1 MSKLKKYFEDRKK
14 WKIYEKEAKK
24 KKKAWDKE
32 IDKEYKELYC
42 KKNHDNISNK
52 LAKAMANFFDVLWP
66 DDEEQ
71 QDNELSE
78 YLTAEEKQ
86 KIEDMKKDER
96 KTIKKAIVIYVAVIF
111 IVLGITYVLTII
123 NRTHYQKVT
132 EPMIKEYFKNHYNQ
146 EIELD
151 NNSFIC
157 YEVQDENKN
166 TKEECTNLLVSTTSN
181 RNHVITIDDKYVGD
195 DLRTASYITSYE
207 AMFEQVFANIGI
219 VTQKASLS
227 YQDFYH
233 DFNPYLDYINI
244 LPIDVKY
251 EDLYN
256 SNKLVVIDRILYQ
269 GEVNPY
275 DVQSFLQHFGDDS
288 SIYLIKVTQGLP
300 SKLTIVSKNNIFEA
314 PVSSYLTLNPNV
326 TYYEL
331 DRSINSTNS
340 VTVTEVSTHGIS
352 ESINNKKYDK
362 KIEYQ
367 YQNGRYYK
375 MEYDRPNHQEEEKPH
390 YVLLKYSFGAFPG
403 NFILFNGSN
412 GNYKEEEKEEYPLF
426 ITMSIG
432 SETYVIT
439 DTSFGLATKTEKKE
453 GFLCNFGLC

>member
-1 MSKLKKYFEDRKK
+1 MSKRIEHFNFVPP
-14 WKIYEKEAKK
+14 ASV
-24 KKKAWDKE
+24 
-32 IDKEYKELYC
+32 
-42 KKNHDNISNK
+42 KN
-52 LAKAMANFFDVLWP
+52 
-66 DDEEQ
+66 
-71 QDNELSE
+71 
-78 YLTAEEKQ
+78 
-86 KIEDMKKDER
+86 
-96 KTIKKAIVIYVAVIF
+96 
-111 IVLGITYVLTII
+111 G
-123 NRTHYQKVT
+123 
-132 EPMIKEYFKNHYNQ
+132 
-146 EIELD
+146 
-151 NNSFIC
+151 
-157 YEVQDENKN
+157 
-166 TKEECTNLLVSTTSN
+166 
-181 RNHVITIDDKYVGD
+181 
-195 DLRTASYITSYE
+195 
-207 AMFEQVFANIGI
+207 
-219 VTQKASLS
+219 
-227 YQDFYH
+227 
-233 DFNPYLDYINI
+233 
-244 LPIDVKY
+244 
-251 EDLYN
+251 
-256 SNKLVVIDRILYQ
+256 
-269 GEVNPY
+269 
-275 DVQSFLQHFGDDS
+275 
-288 SIYLIKVTQGLP
+288 
-300 SKLTIVSKNNIFEA
+300 KNNIFEA